1 MGSDSLEW
9 RSSTRKDL
17 RKIPPHEIARIL
29 THVESLAGETFPHGS
44 EKLAGS
50 EHTDRIRIGD

>member
-1 MGSDSLEW
+1 MGSNSLEW

-29 THVESLAGETFPHGS
+29 AHVESLAGETFPHGS

>member
-1 MGSDSLEW
+1 MGSHSLEW

-17 RKIPPHEIARIL
+17 RKIPLREIARIP
-29 THVESLAGETFPHGS
+29 THVESLADETSPHGS

-50 EHTDRIRIGD
+50 EHT